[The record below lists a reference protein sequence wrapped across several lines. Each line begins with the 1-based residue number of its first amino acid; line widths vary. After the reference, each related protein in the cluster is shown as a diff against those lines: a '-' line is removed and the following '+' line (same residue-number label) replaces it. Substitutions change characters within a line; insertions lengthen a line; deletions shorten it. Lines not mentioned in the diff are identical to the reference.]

1 MLESAATI
9 FALSSGQDKAG
20 IAVVRLSGPSAGQ
33 ALRAVAGALPEPR
46 RATVAP
52 ITAPSGDL
60 IDRGLVLWFPGP
72 ASATGEDVA
81 EIHIHG
87 GPAIVS
93 ALLAALAGQSGLR
106 GAEPGEFSRRAF
118 HNGKLD
124 LTQIEALADAIDAQT
139 EAQRRQAVRQ
149 MEGEMG
155 RAVDAWR
162 DEVLGALAHLEAAI
176 DFANEALPGD
186 ILAKAAARIEAVLVP
201 MEAHLNDN
209 HGGERLRDG
218 VRMVLVGAPNV
229 GKSSLLNRLARRDA
243 AIVSA
248 TAGTTRDV
256 LEINLDLGG
265 YPVILADTAGL
276 RAVATQVEAEGVRR
290 ARARAGAA
298 DVRIALFDGGRWPD
312 RDSVTGNLID
322 GDTLVVV
329 NKSDLMTGPKRT
341 APDALFVS
349 AKTGAGVDDLVAR
362 LGQLAAAKTGN
373 SERSWLTRARH
384 REALT
389 DCVGHLQAF
398 VSARETVGIELSAEE
413 LRLGARALGRITG
426 RVDVDDLLDIVFAD
440 FCIGK

>member
-1 MLESAATI
+1 MLDSAATI

-20 IAVVRLSGPSAGQ
+20 IAVVRVSGPGAGR
-33 ALRAVAGALPEPR
+33 ALCAVAGALPEPR
-46 RATVAP
+46 HATVAA
-52 ITAPSGDL
+52 ITAPMGEL

-72 ASATGEDVA
+72 ASVTGEDVA

-155 RAVDAWR
+155 RTVDVWR

-176 DFANEALPGD
+176 DFVDEQLPGD
-186 ILAKAAARIEAVLVP
+186 ILAKAAARIEAVLAP

-209 HGGERLRDG
+209 HRGERLRDG
-218 VRMVLVGAPNV
+218 VRVVLVGAPNV

-248 TAGTTRDV
+248 IGGTTRDV
-256 LEINLDLGG
+256 LEVNLDLGG
-265 YPVILADTAGL
+265 CPVILADTAGL
-276 RAVATQVEAEGVRR
+276 RAGATQVEAEGVRR
-290 ARARAGAA
+290 ARARAAAA
-298 DVRIALFDGGRWPD
+298 DVKIAMFDGGRWPD

-329 NKSDLMTGPKRT
+329 NKSDLMMTAGRGPE
-341 APDALFVS
+341 ALFVS
-349 AKTGAGVDDLVAR
+349 AKTGAGLDVLVAR
-362 LGQLAAAKTGN
+362 LGQLAAAKAGI
-373 SERSWLTRARH
+373 SERPWLTRARH

-389 DCVGHLQAF
+389 DCVGHLRAF
-398 VSARETVGIELSAEE
+398 VVARETVGMEILAEE
-413 LRLGARALGRITG
+413 LRLGARTLGRITG
-426 RVDVDDLLDIVFAD
+426 RVDVDDLLDIVFSD

>member
-20 IAVVRLSGPSAGQ
+20 IAVVRISGPSAGP
-33 ALRAVAGALPEPR
+33 ALCAIAGALPEPR
-46 RATVAP
+46 HATVAA

-72 ASATGEDVA
+72 ASVTGEDVA

-93 ALLAALAGQSGLR
+93 ALLTALARQTGLR

-118 HNGKLD
+118 HNGKFD
-124 LTQIEALADAIDAQT
+124 LTQIEALADAIHAQT

-162 DEVLGALAHLEAAI
+162 DEVLRALAHLEAAI
-176 DFANEALPGD
+176 DFADEELPGD
-186 ILAKAAARIEAVLVP
+186 ILAKAAARIEAVLAP
-201 MEAHLNDN
+201 MEARLNDN
-209 HGGERLRDG
+209 HHGERLRDG
-218 VRMVLVGAPNV
+218 VRMVLMGAPNV

-248 TAGTTRDV
+248 IAGTTRDV
-256 LEINLDLGG
+256 LEINLDLAG

-276 RAVATQVEAEGVRR
+276 RDVAGQVEAEGVRR
-290 ARARAGAA
+290 ARAQAEAA
-298 DVRIALFDGGRWPD
+298 DVKIALFDGGRWPH
-312 RDSVTGNLID
+312 RDSATGNLVD

-329 NKSDLMTGPKRT
+329 NKSDLMTDAGRGPE
-341 APDALFVS
+341 ALFVS
-349 AKTGAGVDDLVAR
+349 AKTGAGLDELVGR
-362 LGQLAAAKTGN
+362 LGQLAAAKAGN
-373 SERSWLTRARH
+373 SEHSWLTRARH

-389 DCVGHLQAF
+389 ACVGHLQAF
-398 VSARETVGIELSAEE
+398 ISVWETVGIELSAEE